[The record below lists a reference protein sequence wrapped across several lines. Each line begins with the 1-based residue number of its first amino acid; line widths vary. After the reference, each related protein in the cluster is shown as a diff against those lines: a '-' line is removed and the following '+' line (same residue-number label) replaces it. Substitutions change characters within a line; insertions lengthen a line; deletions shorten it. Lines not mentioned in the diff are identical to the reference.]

1 MYINYKYV
9 FIHIRIRICVRDCV
23 YMFYIYIYFPSPPW
37 AFGVFFFVCPRHHGI
52 GLHCVSVP
60 GESYHVETQSFDSKR
75 QGHHWR
81 AIQAAG
87 DMCNM
92 ESGPIDTLEPHGL
105 ALKVVEDDDECNLKN
120 IFLEFEYG
128 D

>member
-1 MYINYKYV
+1 M
-9 FIHIRIRICVRDCV
+9 
-23 YMFYIYIYFPSPPW
+23 
-37 AFGVFFFVCPRHHGI
+37 
-52 GLHCVSVP
+52 SVP
-60 GESYHVETQSFDSKR
+60 GESYHIETQSFDSKC

-120 IFLEFEYG
+120 SFLEFELYRG
-128 D
+128 LNLPSNYQ

>member
-1 MYINYKYV
+1 M
-9 FIHIRIRICVRDCV
+9 
-23 YMFYIYIYFPSPPW
+23 
-37 AFGVFFFVCPRHHGI
+37 
-52 GLHCVSVP
+52 SVP
-60 GESYHVETQSFDSKR
+60 GESYHIETQSFDSKC

-105 ALKVVEDDDECNLKN
+105 ASKVVVDDDDDDDDDDEKQ
-120 IFLEFEYG
+120 FLEH
-128 D
+128 